1 MWHKLKEYLRAKVKP
16 KNQSE
21 LVEGI
26 KAFWATV
33 DQAKCRKYIGHLK
46 KVIPRVIEFKG
57 DATGY

>member
-1 MWHKLKEYLRAKVKP
+1 MKP

-26 KAFWATV
+26 KAFWGTV
-33 DQAKCRKYIGHLK
+33 GQAKCRIYIGHIK
-46 KVIPRVIEFKG
+46 KVIPRVIELKG